1 MSGFL
6 NNHPKP
12 DALISINH
20 PFRTGILVALSILSA
35 SRGSAQVVFPKPT
48 QADESTGYLE
58 SYVGWDWYRG
68 SGVIARDSR
77 LIFSC
82 GHLFYENGVWATDY
96 EFYRNYSDYNPPEPG
111 DGASPRGFR
120 YFTNYSDNASNY
132 GGDSSR
138 AFAYDFTVFYGTESF
153 GPAVACWAD
162 GGPALRSSRDKRIV
176 GYPAQIEYTG
186 DPGHSYQ
193 YATDWFPNRAYQIRD
208 TYHGFDDV
216 STGEGN
222 SGGPVFVWDS
232 ANGSYSLGGILVSG
246 SYDTAGVYA
255 LNRSSNTMASAAL
268 GLDSVT
274 RTFSNS
280 KALKLPDAAGSPS
293 TRKITA
299 LEFTGTITGLK
310 FSLAITTPR
319 RGDLNVYLKSPSGR
333 IRWIHKASSDTGDN
347 VTVDQADFTSTFRG
361 YAANGD
367 WQLKMR
373 DTRARNQATFK
384 NFSVAMTAAAE

>member
-1 MSGFL
+1 ML
-6 NNHPKP
+6 
-12 DALISINH
+12 
-20 PFRTGILVALSILSA
+20 ILSA
-35 SRGSAQVVFPKPT
+35 SRGSAQVFYPKPV

-58 SYVGWDWYRG
+58 SFVAWDWYRG

-96 EFYRNYSDYNPPEPG
+96 EFHRNYSNYNPPNPG
-111 DGASPRGFR
+111 DGDLPRGFR
-120 YFTNYSDNASNY
+120 YFSNYSDNASTY

-138 AFAYDFTVFYGTESF
+138 AFAYDFTVFYGPNSF
-153 GPAVACWAD
+153 GPAVGCWAE
-162 GGPALRSSRDKRIV
+162 GGPALRSTRDKRIV

-186 DPGHSYQ
+186 DPGYSYQ
-193 YATDWFPNRAYQIRD
+193 YATDWFSNKGYTIRGA
-208 TYHGFDDV
+208 YHGFDDV
-216 STGEGN
+216 STGQGT

-232 ANGSYSLGGILVSG
+232 GSGNYSLGGILVSG
-246 SYDTAGVYA
+246 SYDTAGVFA
-255 LNRSSNTMASAAL
+255 LNSSSNTMASAAL

-280 KALKLPDAAGSPS
+280 QALQLPDAASSPS

-299 LEFTGTITGLK
+299 AGFADTVTGLK
-310 FSLAITTPR
+310 FSLSIATPR

-333 IRWIHKASSDTGDN
+333 IRWINKASSKTGDN
-347 VTVDQADFTSTFRG
+347 VTVKQADYTSTFRG

-367 WQLKMR
+367 WQVKMR
-373 DTRARNQATFK
+373 DTQARNRATFK
-384 NFSVAMTAAAE
+384 NFSLAVTSFAD